1 MAGGANQYSG
11 TNSMQKAHRFAG
23 QDKFGRAKQAWE
35 AGGGEWTPETHRA
48 MKQLGGVGAG
58 RLQQALRFGQG
69 GMFGRAAQQ
78 IGRGGGQWGE
88 GYNDQENGVGGLL
101 RGYLGA
107 NPEADFGEFNYGDI
121 SDADL
126 QQAQRFAGAGMMGRA
141 KGLFGDA
148 WEQGTPYAERLQT
161 QLMADAGRNPYEKG
175 TSMGFDWGGATPQ
188 QVAAAKEAAIAGTG
202 GGGMGRAKQA
212 FGAENWSPLMNQQ
225 LQAYRRGNI

>member
-1 MAGGANQYSG
+1 MK
-11 TNSMQKAHRFAG
+11 KAQRFAKEG
-23 QDKFGRAKQAWE
+23 KFGRAKQAWT
-35 AGGGEWTPETHRA
+35 GGGGDWTGETHRGLQ
-48 MKQLGGVGAG
+48 QLGDIGQG
-58 RLQQALRFGQG
+58 RTLQALRFGQG

-88 GYNDQENGVGGLL
+88 GYDDQENGVGGLL
-101 RGYLGA
+101 RNYLSA
-107 NPEADFGEFNYGDI
+107 NPEADVGEFNYGDI
-121 SDADL
+121 SDSDL
-126 QQAQRFAGAGMMGRA
+126 AQAQRFAGAGMMGRA

-161 QLMADAGRNPYEKG
+161 QLAADAARNPYEKG